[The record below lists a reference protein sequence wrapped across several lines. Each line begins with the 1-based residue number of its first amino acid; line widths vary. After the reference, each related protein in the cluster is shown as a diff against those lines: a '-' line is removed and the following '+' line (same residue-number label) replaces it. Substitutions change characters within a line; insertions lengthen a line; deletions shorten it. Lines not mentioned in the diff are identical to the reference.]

1 MGVIKLNTYHLTAG
15 ESRMNWKQNESEDI
29 IQTPEI
35 HDGEGIITRSRFFR
49 DITRLPVNIE
59 IWELPPGASEGS
71 HIHDGDNTLEEF
83 YYFLSGQGV
92 MWMDDQESPVAPG
105 DAIMAPPGVDHGF
118 RNTGD
123 TPLKLLIAWGA
134 PIAS

>member
-1 MGVIKLNTYHLTAG
+1 MD
-15 ESRMNWKQNESEDI
+15 WKQNESQDVI
-29 IQTPEI
+29 HTPGL
-35 HDGEGIITRSRFFR
+35 HDGEGVITRGRFFR
-49 DITRLPVNIE
+49 DATRLPVTIE

-92 MWMDDQESPVAPG
+92 MWMEDEEVAVGPG
-105 DAIMAPPGVDHGF
+105 DAIMAPPGLDHGF

-123 TPLKLLIAWGA
+123 TPLKLLIAWG
-134 PIAS
+134 PSNPP

>member
-1 MGVIKLNTYHLTAG
+1 
-15 ESRMNWKQNESEDI
+15 MNWKQHESEDI
-29 IQTPEI
+29 IQTPGI
-35 HDGEGIITRSRFFR
+35 HDGEGTITRARFFR
-49 DITRLPVNIE
+49 DTTRLPVNIE

-92 MWMDDQESPVAPG
+92 MWMDDQEATVAPG
-105 DAIMAPPGVDHGF
+105 DAIMAPPGTDHGF

-123 TPLKLLIAWGA
+123 TPLKLLIAWG
-134 PIAS
+134 PPNPR